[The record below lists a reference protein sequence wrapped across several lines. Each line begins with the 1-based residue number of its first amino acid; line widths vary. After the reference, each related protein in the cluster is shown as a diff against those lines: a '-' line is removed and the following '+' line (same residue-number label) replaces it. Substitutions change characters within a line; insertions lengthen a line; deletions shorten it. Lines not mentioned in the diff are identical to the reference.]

1 MSKYSLDFKLSAIS
15 LVINQSRSILSVSRE
30 LNVRK
35 SNIFNWVNVV
45 KHHGV
50 SGLTT
55 KKFTYSGDF
64 KLGVLHCMYE
74 QQISLTQTAILFG
87 ITSTSVVLKWDKV
100 FKELGPDALYQ
111 DNRGRKSTMSGELKK
126 KYTRKP
132 KAPLAREEELL
143 AEVEYL
149 RTENAYLKK
158 LNALVQEKQNSAKR
172 NE

>member
-15 LVINQSRSILSVSRE
+15 KVINQSCSILSVSRE

-35 SNIFNWVNVV
+35 SNIFHWVNLFIQ
-45 KHHGV
+45 HGIN
-50 SGLTT
+50 GLTP
-55 KKFTYSGDF
+55 KKITYSGDF
-64 KLGVLHCMYE
+64 KLRVLNCMYE

-111 DNRGRKSTMSGELKK
+111 DNRGRKSTMSGESKK

-132 KAPLAREEELL
+132 NAPLTREEELL
-143 AEVEYL
+143 AELEYL

-158 LNALVQEKQNSAKR
+158 LNALVQEKRNSAKR